1 MGDVVICPQ
10 YIHKRCMEDL
20 AAKQKQE
27 LKDQESMSETA
38 LGESRKI
45 LKTRGKSKSARV
57 EYEDAGISRAMSSV
71 FTLEER
77 LPLLLIHGLLHLL
90 GHDHE
95 KRKDWVVM
103 TRREEEVLALYR
115 QAVNERKKM

>member
-1 MGDVVICPQ
+1 
-10 YIHKRCMEDL
+10 MEDL

-38 LGESRKI
+38 LGESQKI